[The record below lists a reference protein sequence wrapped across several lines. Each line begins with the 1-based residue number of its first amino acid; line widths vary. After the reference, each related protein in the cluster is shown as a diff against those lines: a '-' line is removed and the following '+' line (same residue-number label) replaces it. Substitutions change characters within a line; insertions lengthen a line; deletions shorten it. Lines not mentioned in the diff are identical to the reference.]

1 MEKIKKGWIFLLLVF
16 FLTLMSP
23 SSNAVY
29 AGDFNSLMNNTS
41 TYGLIE
47 RPEDFL
53 KDKEK
58 AKEWEKKESIRIEK
72 ELKNSQKEAL
82 ETYKRDTIEVT
93 KYSQTRNYFY
103 DYQIESNSREKEDQ
117 KVKMKFL

>member
-29 AGDFNSLMNNTS
+29 AGDFNSLMNNSS
-41 TYGLIE
+41 TYGLLE

-53 KDKEK
+53 
-58 AKEWEKKESIRIEK
+58 
-72 ELKNSQKEAL
+72 
-82 ETYKRDTIEVT
+82 
-93 KYSQTRNYFY
+93 
-103 DYQIESNSREKEDQ
+103 
-117 KVKMKFL
+117 

>member
-47 RPEDFL
+47 RPEEFWEG
-53 KDKEK
+53 KEK
-58 AKEWEKKESIRIEK
+58 AKE
-72 ELKNSQKEAL
+72 
-82 ETYKRDTIEVT
+82 
-93 KYSQTRNYFY
+93 
-103 DYQIESNSREKEDQ
+103 
-117 KVKMKFL
+117 